1 MTSIL
6 ANSLVPIFVGL
17 LLGYA
22 AGLSKIVDNKDVS
35 GLVTFLMTFALPCS
49 LFVTIART
57 PLELLRGQAK
67 AAIVLAIVYVVV
79 YALAYFVSRTLGK
92 DNDANSAVSALT
104 VAFPNSAAV
113 GFPLLLAAYG
123 NQASV
128 TVSIAIAVGAV
139 TVTPVT
145 LAVLENATST
155 DTALSHTAHIRIAL
169 WKACKKPV
177 FWAPLLGVFA
187 ALLEFHMPTYLD
199 SSLNILGD
207 ATEGT
212 ALFVTGLIVS
222 AQRFGVSWGV
232 GWAVLGKNVIQPALC
247 LAIALLLGMPMEQTR
262 WVVLL
267 CAIPCGFF
275 GILFGEPL
283 NATPEVASSSL
294 IACTVLAIFTLP
306 GWIVLL
312 SHVH

>member
-6 ANSLVPIFVGL
+6 TNSLVPIFVGL

-22 AGLSKIVDNKDVS
+22 AGLCKIVNNNNVD

-57 PLELLRGQAK
+57 PNELLRSQAK
-67 AAIVLAIVYVVV
+67 AAIVLAIVYVAV
-79 YALAYFVSRTLGK
+79 YVLAYFVSKTLGK

-123 NQASV
+123 HPASV

-155 DTALSHTAHIRIAL
+155 DRTLSHASHIRKAL

-187 ALLEFHMPTYLD
+187 ALLEFHMPAYLD

-207 ATEGT
+207 ATEGS

-247 LAIALLLGMPMEQTR
+247 LAVALLLGMPMEQTR